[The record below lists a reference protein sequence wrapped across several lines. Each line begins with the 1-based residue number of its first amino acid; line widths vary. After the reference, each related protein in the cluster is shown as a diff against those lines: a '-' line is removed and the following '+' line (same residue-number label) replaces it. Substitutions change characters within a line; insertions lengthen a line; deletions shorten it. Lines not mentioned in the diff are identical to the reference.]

1 MNTKTKVNIAPSSD
15 EGHFI
20 TGARNVIELDNK
32 VTESFLIEGKSE
44 LVTKNHTTL
53 KQDEDCLISCQQVYN
68 PFSKMM
74 ERAKD

>member
-1 MNTKTKVNIAPSSD
+1 MNTKTKVNVAPSSD

>member
-1 MNTKTKVNIAPSSD
+1 MNTKTKVNVAPSSD

-32 VTESFLIEGKSE
+32 VTELFLIEGKSE

>member
-1 MNTKTKVNIAPSSD
+1 MKNVKVNVAPSSD
-15 EGHFI
+15 EGHFVK
-20 TGARNVIELDNK
+20 GARNVIELDNE

-74 ERAKD
+74 ERSKD